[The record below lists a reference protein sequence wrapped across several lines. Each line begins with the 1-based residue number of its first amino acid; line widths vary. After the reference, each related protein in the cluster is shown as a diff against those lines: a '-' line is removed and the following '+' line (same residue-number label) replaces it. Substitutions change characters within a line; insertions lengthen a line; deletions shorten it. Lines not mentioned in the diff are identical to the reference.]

1 MTTEPADPNP
11 VAQLRTRVT
20 VIDDDTIMRDG
31 LPLLLPHIN
40 VVASFAGVDGL
51 LAASPETDLVLL
63 DLKLAGTGRVPVLQG
78 PPAVHAVTAAGYQVI
93 VYTNERRRAVLVNC
107 LAAGARGIV
116 HKAEPLSAL
125 SQAITHVTEGQI
137 IITQALT
144 GLAELAERQGRLT
157 TLTSRE
163 RQVLSGRARG
173 ESFRSIGQRLFI
185 TDRTAEGYMKGV
197 TNKFAAF
204 LRDHSPAD
212 LEHYLGLE
220 PADLTDWQ
228 SPHPRP

>member
-1 MTTEPADPNP
+1 VR
-11 VAQLRTRVT
+11 VAAV
-20 VIDDDTIMRDG
+20 DNDTIMRDG
-31 LPLLLPHIN
+31 LPVLLPQIE
-40 VVASFAGVDGL
+40 VVASFADADAL
-51 LAASPETDLVLL
+51 LAASPEAEVVLL
-63 DLKLAGTGRVPVLQG
+63 DLKLAGTGQVPILQG
-78 PPAVHAVTAAGYQVI
+78 PPAVHAVVAAGYRVL

-107 LAAGARGIV
+107 LAAGACGVV

-125 SQAITHVTEGQI
+125 SDAVTRVAKDQI

-144 GLAELAERQGRLT
+144 GLAELAERRGQLT
-157 TLTSRE
+157 ALTPRE

-173 ESFRSIGQRLFI
+173 ESFRSIGERLFI

-197 TNKFAAF
+197 TGKFAAF

-228 SPHPRP
+228 PPRPRP

>member
-1 MTTEPADPNP
+1 MTTEPVDPHP
-11 VAQLRTRVT
+11 AQALRVRVAMV
-20 VIDDDTIMRDG
+20 DDDTIMRDG
-31 LPLLLPHIN
+31 LPLLLPQIE
-40 VVASFAGVDGL
+40 VVASFANTDAL
-51 LAASPETDLVLL
+51 LAAAPEAEVVLV
-63 DLKLAGTGRVPVLQG
+63 DLKLAGTGRVPVVQG
-78 PPAVHAVTAAGYQVI
+78 PAAVHAVAAAGYPVL

-107 LAAGARGIV
+107 LAAGARGVI

-125 SQAITHVTEGQI
+125 HKAVTRVTEGQI
-137 IITQALT
+137 VITQALT
-144 GLAELAERQGRLT
+144 GLAELAERRGRLPG
-157 TLTSRE
+157 LTPRE

-173 ESFRSIGQRLFI
+173 ESFRSIGERLFI

-197 TNKFAAF
+197 TEKFATF

-228 SPHPRP
+228 APPPRP